1 MRKSVARNAIA
12 ENCSQHLDLIDED
25 KSGDLDAA
33 EVETLLAAMGIT
45 GPERQ
50 KILVASLNGNQ
61 NTTEERVTEAI
72 LIHADIKESKLQVML
87 GRVALF
93 GKVFRWLD
101 FDGDGTLCLPE
112 VLRMM
117 ELLNIDLKLAADLM
131 AFLDTDDSG
140 EITWQ
145 EFVRGICTEEFS
157 VLFPQI
163 TLEALVELPSSL
175 QQNKLVSA
183 EEERQAIAEL
193 PSIEKSL
200 YWVMSIMYGS
210 AAEKL
215 DKENS
220 FDLDLTEIPARFKA
234 SKDAATDTAT
244 DSPTIPGSP
253 TNAKVA
259 WEPAQ
264 PKDDLQITEVTHPH
278 AMAAMADVHCLVV
291 RREHRTATPVR
302 PAIIHPKLPDE
313 DISTHPHA
321 MSVADVRCLVVRRE
335 PRNPTAVRPAII
347 HPKLPDE
354 QTHTHMQGV
363 RCFVVRKE
371 PRTATAVRPAVIH
384 AKLPDAELQW
394 VQFPEAQKPR
404 TPNIPE
410 AMPCMEIEPEKP
422 QEKQRKISNS
432 SYGQAAA
439 VLSSA
444 LSGLSGVATG
454 VANGLASAFGL
465 PSKDSNKRP
474 RMSVAE
480 AANVIK
486 SMTVKKAGK
495 AHVLN
500 EQKRRS
506 LWRCRYA
513 AILTGVLAG
522 VGAAF
527 LAQLLNDY
535 TSTLVD
541 EDEDYIMWNVVA
553 GSFSLLWSLAEMI
566 VCCIAA
572 LVATVRMTRICGM
585 ILVPMDKER
594 AMLAG
599 SLARSALEL
608 GHPKVRTFGIDPYKR
623 ANKYLLLIYA
633 LIYMGSRGITKFI
646 AKLLMKKVAPRT
658 LLKVT
663 KFAPL
668 LVEVLINVLF
678 NSVTVNYAMNEV
690 MICSLGPS
698 ATIEVTS
705 QLIKAR
711 RHSENVEEPLSDEVK
726 LLALRAVGVSISYK
740 MQLHPNSRFLLNH
753 IVGLFADP
761 SFVKRAKEEYFEL
774 KGGLAVQRTKG
785 TKSHRSHAS
794 QQSRSRKA
802 CCFCSRKVAEVPA
815 ETLHEELADL
825 GLDEEDLF
833 FDGLTGLSH
842 RDALFACSMLVL
854 ALMLDGRISRAD
866 WKFIQRAAGS
876 ARPPLEA
883 KWSSTVYLVN
893 MYNSGRQMNA
903 EMFHQIFET
912 SKGADGIGAAS
923 CCDYVTDVM
932 RTILEYTNCC

>member
-1 MRKSVARNAIA
+1 MARSAIA

-45 GPERQ
+45 GPERE
-50 KILVASLNGNQ
+50 KILLAALNGQKRTN
-61 NTTEERVTEAI
+61 EERVTESI
-72 LIHADIKESKLQVML
+72 LIHADIKESKLQNML

-101 FDGDGTLCLPE
+101 FDGDGTLSLPE
-112 VLRMM
+112 ILRMM
-117 ELLNIDLKLAADLM
+117 ELLNIDHKLAADLM
-131 AFLDTDDSG
+131 AFLDSDDSG

-175 QQNKLVSA
+175 QKNKLVSA
-183 EEERQAIAEL
+183 DEEKRAIAEL

-210 AAEKL
+210 TARKL
-215 DKENS
+215 EKENSS
-220 FDLDLTEIPARFKA
+220 FDLDLSVPARFKA
-234 SKDAATDTAT
+234 SKDVPKDDAPVETVIISDTDI
-244 DSPTIPGSP
+244 PTPV
-253 TNAKVA
+253 TKVA
-259 WEPAQ
+259 WNP
-264 PKDDLQITEVTHPH
+264 DDDQLRRIASARSFVVADLPCIVRKEAKNPQAVRAAVVHP
-278 AMAAMADVHCLVV
+278 MVPDEWVQTPLNSRPMSVADVRYLV
-291 RREHRTATPVR
+291 RKEARNPTATR
-302 PAIIHPKLPDE
+302 PAIIHPKLPD
-313 DISTHPHA
+313 S
-321 MSVADVRCLVVRRE
+321 
-335 PRNPTAVRPAII
+335 
-347 HPKLPDE
+347 
-354 QTHTHMQGV
+354 
-363 RCFVVRKE
+363 
-371 PRTATAVRPAVIH
+371 
-384 AKLPDAELQW
+384 ELQW
-394 VQFPEAQKPR
+394 VQFPEAHKPR
-404 TPNIPE
+404 TPKTPE
-410 AMPCMEIEPEKP
+410 VLQCIEIEPEKP
-422 QEKQRKISNS
+422 QENHRKTSVS
-432 SYGQAAA
+432 SYGQSAAAIAAA
-439 VLSSA
+439 VSSA
-444 LSGLSGVATG
+444 FSGFTSA
-454 VANGLASAFGL
+454 ASGLASALGL
-465 PSKDSNKRP
+465 PSKDSSKP
-474 RMSVAE
+474 GMSVAE
-480 AANVIK
+480 AASVIK
-486 SMTVKKAGK
+486 NMDVKKAGK

-500 EQKRRS
+500 EKKRRS

-513 AILTGVLAG
+513 AVLTGALAG

-535 TSTLVD
+535 TSTIVD
-541 EDEDYIMWNVVA
+541 EEEDFIMWNVLA
-553 GSFSLLWSLAEMI
+553 GSFSLLWSLAEML

-572 LVATVRMTRICGM
+572 LVATVRMTRICGIM
-585 ILVPMDKER
+585 LVPMDKER

-646 AKLLMKKVAPRT
+646 AKLIMKKVAPRT

-705 QLIKAR
+705 QLVKAR

-726 LLALRAVGVSISYK
+726 LLALRAVGVSITYK

-753 IVGLFADP
+753 VVGLFADQ
-761 SFVKRAKEEYFEL
+761 SFVKRAKEDYFEL
-774 KGGLAVQRTKG
+774 KGGLVQKVKSRQ
-785 TKSHRSHAS
+785 SHRSHAS
-794 QQSRSRKA
+794 QRRT
-802 CCFCSRKVAEVPA
+802 CCSCSRGNRGETPA

-833 FDGLTGLSH
+833 FDGLAG
-842 RDALFACSMLVL
+842 RDGTLVFDTDNHKSQLEILRHAEVVILPPQCLFF
-854 ALMLDGRISRAD
+854 RA
-866 WKFIQRAAGS
+866 F
-876 ARPPLEA
+876 L
-883 KWSSTVYLVN
+883 
-893 MYNSGRQMNA
+893 
-903 EMFHQIFET
+903 HIFV
-912 SKGADGIGAAS
+912 KNDPGI
-923 CCDYVTDVM
+923 
-932 RTILEYTNCC
+932 

>member
-1 MRKSVARNAIA
+1 MRTSVARNAIA

-25 KSGDLDAA
+25 KSGDLDAE
-33 EVETLLAAMGIT
+33 EVETLLAAMGIS

-50 KILVASLNGNQ
+50 KILVASLNGKKK
-61 NTTEERVTEAI
+61 TTEERVTEAI

-101 FDGDGTLCLPE
+101 FDGDGTLSLPE
-112 VLRMM
+112 ILRMM

-183 EEERQAIAEL
+183 EEEKLAIAEL
-193 PSIEKSL
+193 PGIEKSL

-210 AAEKL
+210 TAKKL

-220 FDLDLTEIPARFKA
+220 FDMDLTEIPRFKA
-234 SKDAATDTAT
+234 SKDAPPTDTAT
-244 DSPTIPGSP
+244 DSPTGSP

-259 WEPAQ
+259 WDLPAQ
-264 PKDDLQITEVTHPH
+264 PKDDLPQIRAEIPHPH
-278 AMAAMADVHCLVV
+278 SMSADVRCLLV
-291 RREHRTATPVR
+291 RKEHRTTTPVR
-302 PAIIHPKLPDE
+302 PAILHPKLPDE
-313 DISTHPHA
+313 EMGMHPHA

-354 QTHTHMQGV
+354 NTRTYPQDV
-363 RCFVVRKE
+363 RCFVVRKG
-371 PRTATAVRPAVIH
+371 PRTPTAVRPAILH

-410 AMPCMEIEPEKP
+410 AMPCMEIEPEKLH
-422 QEKQRKISNS
+422 EKQRKSSVS

-444 LSGLSGVATG
+444 FSGLSGVATG

-465 PSKDSNKRP
+465 PSKDSSNKKP
-474 RMSVAE
+474 SMSVAE

-486 SMTVKKAGK
+486 AMEVKKAGK

-513 AILTGVLAG
+513 AVLTGALAG

-541 EDEDYIMWNVVA
+541 EDEDYIMWNVLA
-553 GSFSLLWSLAEMI
+553 GSFSLLWSLAEML

-572 LVATVRMTRICGM
+572 LVATVRMTRICGIM
-585 ILVPMDKER
+585 LVPMDKER

-726 LLALRAVGVSISYK
+726 LLALRAVGVSITYK

-753 IVGLFADP
+753 IVGLFADQ
-761 SFVKRAKEEYFEL
+761 SFVKRAKEEYFVL
-774 KGGLAVQRTKG
+774 KGGLTVQRTKSRQ
-785 TKSHRSHAS
+785 SHRSHAS

-802 CCFCSRKVAEVPA
+802 CCFCSRKDAEVPA

-833 FDGLTGLSH
+833 FDGLTGK
-842 RDALFACSMLVL
+842 
-854 ALMLDGRISRAD
+854 DGQGHGMSRR
-866 WKFIQRAAGS
+866 FRRG
-876 ARPPLEA
+876 
-883 KWSSTVYLVN
+883 
-893 MYNSGRQMNA
+893 
-903 EMFHQIFET
+903 
-912 SKGADGIGAAS
+912 
-923 CCDYVTDVM
+923 
-932 RTILEYTNCC
+932 